1 MHRFIRAERANHAVA
16 TLCRV
21 LEVSRAGFYAAER
34 RSPCQRQLEDD
45 RLGVA
50 IRAIH
55 RDSRET
61 YGAPRVHAMLRRRG
75 ICVSRKRVARL
86 MRRQRISGLVKRR
99 RGKTTIRV
107 PGVAT
112 APDLV
117 RRAWNP
123 TAPNRLWVAD
133 ITYVRTWEGWLYLA
147 AVLDCHS
154 RRCVGWSLRDDLRAE
169 LVVDA
174 VQMAI
179 ARRRPGPGLVH
190 HSDHGSQYASLA
202 MGEHLREAGIDVSMG
217 SKGSALDNAVAE
229 SFFST
234 LKRELVN
241 RYSWPT
247 KADARVAVFEWIE
260 VFYNRFRLH
269 TTLGN
274 SSPEEYENLSQSG
287 KGVASLS

>member
-1 MHRFIRAERANHAVA
+1 MHRFIRAERANHPVA

-21 LEVSRAGFYAAER
+21 LGVSRAGFYAAVGRAPSR
-34 RSPCQRQLEDD
+34 RAQRDAQLLE
-45 RLGVA
+45 A
-50 IRAIH
+50 IRDIH
-55 RDSRET
+55 SRSRQT
-61 YGAPRVHAMLRRRG
+61 YGAPRVHAMLARRG
-75 ICVSRKRVARL
+75 VRVGRKRVARL
-86 MRRQRISGLVKRR
+86 MRSEGLSGLIKRR

-117 RRAWNP
+117 RREWNP
-123 TAPNRLWVAD
+123 TEPNRLWVAD

-154 RRCVGWSLRDDLRAE
+154 RRCVGWSIADHLRAE

-174 VQMAI
+174 VEMAI
-179 ARRRPGPGLVH
+179 QRRRPARGLVH
-190 HSDHGSQYASLA
+190 HSDHGSQYVSLA
-202 MGEHLREAGIDVSMG
+202 MGEHLREAGIETSMG
-217 SKGSALDNAVAE
+217 EKGSALDNAVVE

-247 KADARVAVFEWIE
+247 KADARVALFEWIE
-260 VFYNRFRLH
+260 AFYNRTRIH

-274 SSPEEYENLSQSG
+274 YAPEEFETLSLNQA
-287 KGVASLS
+287 KQAA